1 MKFPSIK
8 MILVDGVSN
17 VGKTTFI
24 DAIKEECAKNRVC
37 AHYIHPTKNIID
49 SPYLTHLTKTRE
61 VTEKA
66 SGLLKALAAFET
78 NQVTGLPDESKEQ
91 TVQMIRLGLLNYY
104 VDTMK
109 QSFEEVLHVAT
120 KNDDY
125 KHVIILDRSFLTGL
139 VYNNISPSDL
149 FLRSEDGYIWQ
160 LRLRSVSEMI
170 ESRSWFTIHSVLVT
184 GPVRTESDEGK
195 EAFDAYYDEESRIKK
210 EKYESWYQVYQS
222 RFFQFTRN
230 HYSMVFENDRSLEE
244 LNENA
249 RALVNF

>member
-1 MKFPSIK
+1 MKLPSVK

-24 DAIKEECAKNRVC
+24 NAIKEECAKNCVC

-49 SPYLTHLTKTRE
+49 SPYREHLAKTRE

-66 SGLLKALAAFET
+66 NGLLKALAAFET
-78 NQVTGLPDESKEQ
+78 NQVTGLPDEGKEQ
-91 TVQMIRLGLLNYY
+91 TTQMLKLGLLNYY

-109 QSFEEVLHVAT
+109 QSFEEVLHMAN

-125 KHVIILDRSFLTGL
+125 KHVVILDRSLLTGL
-139 VYNNISPSDL
+139 VYNNISPSDP
-149 FLRSEDGYIWQ
+149 FHRSEDGYTWD
-160 LRLRSVSEMI
+160 LRFGSVSNMVA
-170 ESRSWFTIHSVLVT
+170 SRSWFTLHSVLVT
-184 GPVRTESDEGK
+184 GPVRAESNEGK
-195 EAFDAYYDEESRIKK
+195 EDFDAYYDEESRIKK
-210 EKYESWYQVYQS
+210 EKYEEWYKAYQT

-244 LNENA
+244 LHENA
-249 RALVNF
+249 RALVKF